1 LSFKNYM
8 PNPLKYNKNFD
19 KLSYEEKQLLEEN
32 KKSIADFVEHSS
44 TLSDVNY
51 ATRNAHAKTYAVL
64 KGEFIINPEMRS
76 DLLYLFDKEKY
87 NVVVRLSNAHLKI
100 KKNKKDIPAYG
111 FAIKIK
117 DDADRT
123 IANYPLVNFPL
134 FPVNSVSVFL
144 KLFTA
149 INRFFIKK
157 WGNITPLLVQFYNVM
172 PGIFTGSFLKKSLE
186 LLFKKN
192 DFMLSFDYYS
202 VGVYRLGE
210 HMMKIKLSPKNPQR
224 KFDKDLNAKK
234 AIEKF
239 CLEENYD
246 ADVMI
251 QFCYDLKD
259 QPINILNREWKNSPF
274 IKIGELKIEK
284 NSFLTPN
291 TCDNELLSFNPFES
305 AEIFQP
311 VGKIQKLRDEAYKVS
326 LQTRKKINKLLKYK

>member
-1 LSFKNYM
+1 M
-8 PNPLKYNKNFD
+8 PNPLKYNKNFE
-19 KLSYEEKQLLEEN
+19 KLSYEERQLFEEN
-32 KKSIADFVEHSS
+32 KKSIADFVEQSS

-64 KGEFIINPEMRS
+64 KGEFVINPEMRS

-87 NVVVRLSNAHLKI
+87 NVIIRLSNAHLKI
-100 KKNKKDIPAYG
+100 TRNKKEIPAYG
-111 FAIKIK
+111 FSIKIK

-134 FPVNSVSVFL
+134 FPIDSVSKFL

-149 INRFFIKK
+149 INRFFTKK
-157 WGNITPLLVQFYNVM
+157 WGNTFQLIRQVYQVLPNFLKL
-172 PGIFTGSFLKKSLE
+172 SFLIKSWE
-186 LLFKKN
+186 L
-192 DFMLSFDYYS
+192 FMKRNNFFLSFDYHS
-202 VGVYRLGE
+202 VGAYRLGD
-210 HMMKIKLSPKNPQR
+210 HMIKIKMIPQNIEKNFGR
-224 KFDKDLNAKK
+224 KQTTKE
-234 AIEKF
+234 AIENF
-239 CLEENYD
+239 CLKETYVAN
-246 ADVMI
+246 VMI

-259 QPINILNREWKNSPF
+259 QPINILSKEWKNSPL
-274 IKIGELKIEK
+274 IKIGEVRIGK
-284 NSFLTPN
+284 NSFVTPN